1 MSSHCVSGG
10 TEHFMI
16 LLKAKYQL
24 LLLWE
29 LLDLYDKIPGNKL
42 LGTVLLGGRQAG
54 TRAPTPC
61 RCCVSFPSVS

>member
-1 MSSHCVSGG
+1 
-10 TEHFMI
+10 MI

-61 RCCVSFPSVS
+61 RYCVSFPSVS

>member
-1 MSSHCVSGG
+1 
-10 TEHFMI
+10 MI

-54 TRAPTPC
+54 PHPLQVLC
-61 RCCVSFPSVS
+61 